1 MKKILVL
8 LLLVTATELYADV
21 DVDFEY
27 KAMSGFASNQFA
39 LWVENDNGD
48 VVKTLFVTD
57 FTGVKRG
64 YKKRD
69 QSLNHWV
76 FSAKPAYL
84 SDDELD
90 AISGATPKTGSQH
103 FTWNLTDDDG
113 NKVPSGKYYI
123 ILEGTLYQG
132 SNVLYI
138 GTVDLDKPDQGELEV
153 KMERSEPANNKNATM
168 LQNVKMSVK

>member
-1 MKKILVL
+1 MKKLLVL
-8 LLLVTATELYADV
+8 LLLVAATSLYADV

-39 LWVENDNGD
+39 LWVENESGD

-57 FTGVKRG
+57 FTGIKRG

-76 FSAKPAYL
+76 FAVKPDFL

-90 AISGATPKTGSQH
+90 AISGATPKAGLQH
-103 FTWNLTDDDG
+103 FTWNLTDDNG
-113 NKVPSGKYYI
+113 NKVPFGKYYI
-123 ILEGTLYQG
+123 ILEGTLYQA
-132 SNVLYI
+132 SNVLYF
-138 GTVDLDKPDQGELEV
+138 GTVDLDKPIKGQLEV
-153 KMERSEPANNKNATM
+153 RMERSEPANNKNAAM
-168 LQNVKMSVK
+168 LQNVRMSIR

>member
-1 MKKILVL
+1 MKKLF
-8 LLLVTATELYADV
+8 LLVMLMAATALFADV
-21 DVDFEY
+21 EVDFDY
-27 KAMSGFASNQFA
+27 KEMGGFASNQFA
-39 LWVENDNGD
+39 LWVENDNGE

-57 FTGVKRG
+57 FTGIKRG

-76 FSAKPAYL
+76 FAAKPAYL
-84 SDDELD
+84 SNDELD
-90 AISGATPKTGSQH
+90 AISGATPQAGPQH
-103 FTWNLTDDDG
+103 FTWNLTDNDG
-113 NKVPSGKYYI
+113 YKVPSGKYYI

-138 GTVDLDKPDQGELEV
+138 GTVDLDKLTPGELEV

-168 LQNVKMSVK
+168 LQNVKMIVK